1 MGKYLNVVVPGN
13 SLTWHRK
20 IVIYNEHVNEKDT
33 TQIQCLTYSRKVGL
47 IILSSAQILKQ
58 GHNNEK
64 PKKEIK
70 II

>member
-1 MGKYLNVVVPGN
+1 M
-13 SLTWHRK
+13 
-20 IVIYNEHVNEKDT
+20 IYNEHVNEKDT

-64 PKKEIK
+64 PKKEMK
-70 II
+70 IM